1 MKVLFIAVF
10 SDTSTNN
17 AQSRGLQ
24 KAGCDVIEYNY
35 RNRATNIGGPARDQ
49 EIIDTCRLEHPDFVL
64 FSKCNGVHARVIQE
78 CNKYSKTVMW
88 FMDPLHNFDN
98 EVTEK
103 IKHCTHTFCAL
114 TLPYYEA
121 QKYSKKAHFL
131 HEGFD
136 STVNYPVNIP
146 YKHDVSFI
154 GNLRGERGKYQKKY
168 GFYNYTGAYGEW
180 HSVAVAETKI
190 NLNFTE
196 QNEGTSDR
204 TYKVLASKG
213 FLLTQPW
220 ERMEK
225 DFVDGR
231 DLVTFSNEDEFEY
244 KIKYYLNN
252 EEERKTIAENG
263 YKTVQNFNR
272 DNWAVRLLK
281 AIYE

>member
-1 MKVLFIAVF
+1 MKVLFVAVF

-24 KAGCDVIEYNY
+24 KAGCQVIEYNY
-35 RNRATNIGGPARDQ
+35 RVRASHIGNLRDQ
-49 EIIDTCRLEHPDFVL
+49 EIVDTCNLERPDFVL
-64 FSKCNGVHARVIQE
+64 FSKCNGVHYGVIQE
-78 CNKYSKTVMW
+78 CNKVSKTVMW
-88 FMDPLHNFDN
+88 YMDPLHNFDN
-98 EVTEK
+98 EVAEK

-114 TLPYYEA
+114 TLPYLEA
-121 QKYSKKAHFL
+121 KRYSKNAHFL

-136 STVNYPVNIP
+136 SAVNYPVDIP

-154 GNLRGERGKYQKKY
+154 GNLRGDRANYKKY
-168 GFYNYTGAYGEW
+168 CFNYTNAFGKEHSTAVGE
-180 HSVAVAETKI
+180 SRI

-220 ERMEK
+220 QEMEK
-225 DFVDGR
+225 DFVDGK
-231 DLVTFSNEDEFEY
+231 DLVVFRSEKDLEE

-252 EEERKTIAENG
+252 EQERKAIAENG
-263 YKTVQNFNR
+263 YKTVQKFNR
-272 DNWAVRLLK
+272 NNWAVNLLK

>member
-17 AQSRGLQ
+17 AQSRGLK
-24 KAGCDVIEYNY
+24 KAGCEVIEYNY
-35 RNRATNIGGPARDQ
+35 RVRASHIGAARDQ
-49 EIIDTCRLEHPDFVL
+49 EIIDTCRLERPDFVL
-64 FSKCNGVHARVIQE
+64 FSKCNGVNARVIEE
-78 CNKYSKTVMW
+78 CNKLSKTVMW
-88 FMDPLHNFDN
+88 YMDPLANFDN
-98 EVTEK
+98 ELAEK
-103 IKHCTHTFCAL
+103 IKRCTHTFCAL
-114 TLPYYEA
+114 TLPYQEA
-121 QKYSKKAHFL
+121 QKYSDKVHFL

-136 STVNYPVNIP
+136 SAVNYPVDVP

-154 GNLRGERGKYQKKY
+154 GNLRGERGRYQRKY
-168 GFYNYTGAYGEW
+168 GFHNYTRAYGKE
-180 HSVAVAETKI
+180 HSIAVAETKI

-196 QNEGTSDR
+196 GGTSDR

-225 DFVDGR
+225 DFMDGR
-231 DLVTFSNEDEFEY
+231 DLVTFSNEFEFEY

-252 EEERKTIAENG
+252 EEERKAIAENG
-263 YKTVQNFNR
+263 YRIVQNFNR

-281 AIYE
+281 EIYE